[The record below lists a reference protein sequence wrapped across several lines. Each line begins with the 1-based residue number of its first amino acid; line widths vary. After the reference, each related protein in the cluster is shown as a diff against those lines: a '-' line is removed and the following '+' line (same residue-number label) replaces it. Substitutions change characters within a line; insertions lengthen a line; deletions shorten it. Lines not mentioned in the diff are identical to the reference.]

1 MTDRGRISEPQA
13 AGSVP
18 PVEEAYQ
25 RIARLHYALSTADS
39 VTDTLYH
46 RAINDLMDILE
57 MLEPALPSRNSP
69 GSDRSG

>member
-18 PVEEAYQ
+18 PVEEAYR

-39 VTDTLYH
+39 LTDTLH
-46 RAINDLMDILE
+46 LRAIDDLMDVLE
-57 MLEPALPSRNSP
+57 MLEPALPAHLSTP
-69 GSDRSG
+69 GDRSG